1 MGFIVVVREPEEA
14 EGGGG
19 WALLSV
25 AVLSVAAEQVRR
37 TLIIVP
43 NITG

>member
-14 EGGGG
+14 EGGG